1 MASYQTAL
9 SASSAHFVKRMS
21 APSGQG
27 RAEGHKHHAV
37 RLLPLALYCGVKE
50 TLEANRERQD

>member
-27 RAEGHKHHAV
+27 RAEGVSK
-37 RLLPLALYCGVKE
+37 
-50 TLEANRERQD
+50 